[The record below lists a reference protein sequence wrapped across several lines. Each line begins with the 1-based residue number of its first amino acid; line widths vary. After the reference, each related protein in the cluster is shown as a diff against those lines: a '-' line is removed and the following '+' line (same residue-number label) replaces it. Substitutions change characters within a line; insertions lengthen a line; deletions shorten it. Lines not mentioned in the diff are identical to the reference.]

1 MPTSRPSRYW
11 SCGEGEAVGVDT
23 PRVRDAGDVEQVVR
37 AALASEQPLEIIGHG
52 SKRLIGQPMA
62 TNALLDL
69 SALNAVTAYEPN
81 ELIITVQAGAP
92 LADVLSLIDSKNQ
105 QFAFEPINMSV
116 LLGTPNIGT
125 VGGMIGAGLAGP
137 RRIKAGGARDHL
149 LGAHAV
155 SGFGDSF
162 KAGGRVVKNV
172 TGYDLCKLLAGSWGT
187 LAVMT
192 EVTLKVMPRPESE
205 RTLVLRGLDDLTAN
219 KAMTAALGSPFD
231 VSAAAHVPNS
241 ALRGAVGGLG
251 DSGLGNSGLGDL
263 GSPREAV
270 TLLRL
275 EGITASAAHR
285 AAALVKALAPFGVA
299 EILEDAASAAIWSSI
314 RDVQP
319 FAANGALGAWQVW
332 RIVCPPAS
340 GGALGQALA
349 RDTGGDVIYDWGG
362 GLIWAAL
369 PPKADAQAASVRARV
384 DAAGGHATLLRASD
398 EVRRNVDVFHP
409 QKGGLAALGER
420 VRHSFD
426 PKNILNR
433 GRMIRG
439 SVA

>member
-1 MPTSRPSRYW
+1 
-11 SCGEGEAVGVDT
+11 VDT
-23 PRVRDAGDVEQVVR
+23 LKVRDARDVEQAVR
-37 AALASEQPLEIIGHG
+37 AAIAGEQPLEIIGHG
-52 SKRLIGQPMA
+52 TKRQIGQPMA

-69 SALNAVTAYEPN
+69 TDLNAVTSYEPH

-92 LADVLSLIDSKNQ
+92 LADVLSLIDSRNQ
-105 QFAFEPINMSV
+105 QFAFEPV
-116 LLGTPNIGT
+116 DTAALLGAPNLGT
-125 VGGMIGAGLAGP
+125 IGGMIGAGLAGP

-149 LGAHAV
+149 LGASAV

-205 RTLVLRGLDDLTAN
+205 RTLMLRGLDDVAAN
-219 KAMTAALGSPFD
+219 RAMTMALGSPFD
-231 VSAAAHVPNS
+231 VTGAAHVPNS
-241 ALRGAVGGLG
+241 VFRSA
-251 DSGLGNSGLGDL
+251 GLGDL
-263 GSPREAV
+263 GSPQQAV

-275 EGITASAAHR
+275 EGITASVAHR
-285 AAALVKALAPFGVA
+285 ADALARMLASFGAA
-299 EILEDAASAAIWSSI
+299 ETLADAASATIWASV
-314 RDVQP
+314 RDIKP
-319 FAANGALGAWQVW
+319 FAANGALGAWPVW
-332 RIVCPPAS
+332 RIVCPPAT
-340 GGALGQALA
+340 GGVLGQALS

-369 PPKADAQAASVRARV
+369 PPKPDAQAALVRQRV
-384 DAAGGHATLLRASD
+384 AAAGGHATLLRASD

-409 QKGGLAALGER
+409 QPGGLAELSER

-426 PKNILNR
+426 PKRILNR
-433 GRMIRG
+433 GRMTRG
-439 SVA
+439 SAI